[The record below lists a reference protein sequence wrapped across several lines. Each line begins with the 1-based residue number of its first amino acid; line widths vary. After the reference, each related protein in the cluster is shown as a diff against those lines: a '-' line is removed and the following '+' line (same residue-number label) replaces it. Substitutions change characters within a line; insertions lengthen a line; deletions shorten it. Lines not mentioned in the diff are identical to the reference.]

1 MRVEFTVPGACQAK
15 QRPRVNIKTGLIY
28 TPEATHKYEKK
39 VRECYEGNYYFDG
52 EYISV
57 KIIFWFEIPKSYN
70 KEKRQAAAEGFLRPS
85 KGDIDNYI
93 KSIFDGLNEVAYSDD
108 RYIYHL
114 EAEKRFTEG
123 EARTD
128 ITIESG
134 YIYGKKI

>member
-15 QRPRVNIKTGLIY
+15 QRPRINRNTGRIY
-28 TPEATHKYEKK
+28 TPGATHKYEKK
-39 VRECYEGNYYFDG
+39 VRECYKEKGIYYFDG

-70 KEKRQAAAEGFLRPS
+70 KAKHQAAAEGFLRPS
-85 KGDIDNYI
+85 RADIDNYI
-93 KSIFDGLNEVAYSDD
+93 KSVLDGLNKVAYSDD
-108 RYIYHL
+108 RYIYKL

-128 ITIESG
+128 IIIESG
-134 YIYGKKI
+134 W

>member
-15 QRPRVNIKTGLIY
+15 QRPRVNTKTGLIY
-28 TPEATHKYEKK
+28 TPGATHKYEKK
-39 VRECYEGNYYFDG
+39 VRECYKGNYYFDG

-85 KGDIDNYI
+85 RGDIDNYI
-93 KSIFDGLNEVAYSDD
+93 KSILDGLNKVAYSDD
-108 RYIYHL
+108 RYICHL
-114 EAEKRFTEG
+114 KAEKRFTEG

-128 ITIESG
+128 IIIESG
-134 YIYGKKI
+134 E